1 AGHISS
7 MTVTAPQSMVN
18 VSVGGNATL
27 LCTYTTT
34 GSVDSLFIQW
44 SFYSAKEKQPQT
56 HSPCRKIQSMDEKS
70 VNHCQKMVYV
80 TDARGR
86 CSWKHQLFCVARL
99 GPQLHGILSKELY
112 TISLRIVSEQIYYF
126 QNGQAYEYGEFKNR
140 INGTTNQGN
149 ASITISNM
157 QPLDTGFYTCEVF
170 NPQDSSGRNQ
180 KSVAV
185 SVLVKPSQPH
195 CSLRGTPETGHLVSL
210 SCYSEEGM
218 PVPTYQ
224 WYRVS
229 GETLKPMTEQL
240 NTKTGLFII
249 GNLTTFE
256 TGYYRCTASNSLGN
270 SSCEVD
276 LSAAHSEGGLIA
288 GALIGAI
295 LGAVVICIIVWFLTK
310 REKKK
315 ETKEKAANSEMQ
327 PMSQKQQANVEYVNI
342 PTQENESVATAT
354 PSREANA
361 ASEYSTSKEVAAS
374 GVPENDE
381 MQGVETQARA

>member
-1 AGHISS
+1 MFATMLKIFAIIAALSGHISS
-7 MTVTAPQSMVN
+7 VTVTAPQSTVN
-18 VSVGGNATL
+18 VNVGGKATL
-27 LCTYTTT
+27 LCTYISA
-34 GSVDSLFIQW
+34 GSLDSLFIQW

-56 HSPCRKIQSMDEKS
+56 
-70 VNHCQKMVYV
+70 
-80 TDARGR
+80 
-86 CSWKHQLFCVARL
+86 
-99 GPQLHGILSKELY
+99 
-112 TISLRIVSEQIYYF
+112 IYYF

-157 QPLDTGFYTCEVF
+157 QPSDTGFYTCEVF
-170 NPQDSSGRNQ
+170 NPRDSNGRNQ

-185 SVLVKPSQPH
+185 RVLVKPSQPH

-210 SCYSEEGM
+210 SCYSQEGM

-224 WYRVS
+224 WYKVS

-240 NTKTGLFII
+240 NTKTGFLII

-256 TGYYRCTASNSLGN
+256 TGYYRCIASNSLGN

-276 LSAAHSEGGLIA
+276 LTAAHSEGGLIA

-310 REKKK
+310 KEKKK

-327 PMSQKQQANVEYVNI
+327 PMPQKQQANVEYVNI
-342 PTQENESVATAT
+342 PTQENESIATAT

-361 ASEYSTSKEVAAS
+361 ANEYSTSKEVAAS
-374 GVPENDE
+374 GMPENDE
-381 MQGVETQARA
+381 MQGLEIQTRA

>member
-1 AGHISS
+1 MFATMLKIVAIIAALSGHISS

-56 HSPCRKIQSMDEKS
+56 
-70 VNHCQKMVYV
+70 
-80 TDARGR
+80 
-86 CSWKHQLFCVARL
+86 
-99 GPQLHGILSKELY
+99 
-112 TISLRIVSEQIYYF
+112 IYYF

-157 QPLDTGFYTCEVF
+157 QPSDTGFYTCEVF

>member
-1 AGHISS
+1 MFATMLKLFAIIAALSGHISG
-7 MTVTAPQSMVN
+7 MTVTVPQTTVN
-18 VSVGGNATL
+18 VTVGGNATL
-27 LCTYTTT
+27 LCTYKTT
-34 GSVDSLFIQW
+34 GSLESLFIQW
-44 SFYSAKEKQPQT
+44 SFYSAKEKQTLT
-56 HSPCRKIQSMDEKS
+56 HSPCRNIQSMDEKS
-70 VNHCQKMVYV
+70 VNHCQKTVYV

-86 CSWKHQLFCVARL
+86 CSWKH
-99 GPQLHGILSKELY
+99 
-112 TISLRIVSEQIYYF
+112 QIYYF

-157 QPLDTGFYTCEVF
+157 QPSDTGFYTCEVF
-170 NPQDSSGRNQ
+170 NPQDSSGQNQ

-185 SVLVKPSQPH
+185 RVLVKPSQPH
-195 CSLRGTPETGHLVSL
+195 CSLRGTPETGHFVSL

-218 PVPTYQ
+218 PAPTYQ
-224 WYRVS
+224 WYKVS
-229 GETLKPMTEQL
+229 EGTHKPMTEQF
-240 NTKTGLFII
+240 NTKTGLLII

-256 TGYYRCTASNSLGN
+256 AGYYRCTASNSLGN

-276 LSAAHSEGGLIA
+276 LTAAHSEGGLIA

-315 ETKEKAANSEMQ
+315 ERKEKAANSEMQ
-327 PMSQKQQANVEYVNI
+327 PMTQKQQANVEYANI

-361 ASEYSTSKEVAAS
+361 ANEYSTAAETAAS
-374 GVPENDE
+374 GMPENDE
-381 MQGVETQARA
+381 MQGVETQTRA

>member
-1 AGHISS
+1 MFATMLKIVAIIAALSGHISS

-56 HSPCRKIQSMDEKS
+56 
-70 VNHCQKMVYV
+70 
-80 TDARGR
+80 
-86 CSWKHQLFCVARL
+86 
-99 GPQLHGILSKELY
+99 
-112 TISLRIVSEQIYYF
+112 IYYF

-157 QPLDTGFYTCEVF
+157 QPSDTGFYTCEVF

-276 LSAAHSEGGLIA
+276 LSAAHQCLRNNRQMSNMLIYPPKKMSLLPQLHQA
-288 GALIGAI
+288 
-295 LGAVVICIIVWFLTK
+295 
-310 REKKK
+310 EKL
-315 ETKEKAANSEMQ
+315 MQ
-327 PMSQKQQANVEYVNI
+327 PVNTLLLRKLLPLECLKMMRCKEWRHKQEPKNSTAISLSAMDPIFKNVGIEL
-342 PTQENESVATAT
+342 TQE
-354 PSREANA
+354 
-361 ASEYSTSKEVAAS
+361 
-374 GVPENDE
+374 GVWL
-381 MQGVETQARA
+381 

>member
-1 AGHISS
+1 

-86 CSWKHQLFCVARL
+86 CSWKHQ
-99 GPQLHGILSKELY
+99 
-112 TISLRIVSEQIYYF
+112 IYYF

-157 QPLDTGFYTCEVF
+157 QPSDTGFYTCEVF

>member
-1 AGHISS
+1 MFATMLKIVAIIAALSGHISS
-7 MTVTAPQSMVN
+7 VTVTAPQSMVN

-44 SFYSAKEKQPQT
+44 SFYSAKAKQPQT
-56 HSPCRKIQSMDEKS
+56 HSLCRKIQNMDEKS
-70 VNHCQKMVYV
+70 VNHCQKTVYV

-86 CSWKHQLFCVARL
+86 CSWKH
-99 GPQLHGILSKELY
+99 
-112 TISLRIVSEQIYYF
+112 QIYYF

-157 QPLDTGFYTCEVF
+157 QPSDTGFYTCEVF
-170 NPQDSSGRNQ
+170 NPQDSNGRNQ

-218 PVPTYQ
+218 PAPTYQ

-361 ASEYSTSKEVAAS
+361 ANEYSTSKEVAAS
-374 GVPENDE
+374 GMPENDE

>member
-1 AGHISS
+1 MFATMLKIVAIIAALSGHISS
-7 MTVTAPQSMVN
+7 VTVTAPQSMVN

-34 GSVDSLFIQW
+34 GSLDSLFIQW

-70 VNHCQKMVYV
+70 VNHCQKTVYV

-86 CSWKHQLFCVARL
+86 CSWKH
-99 GPQLHGILSKELY
+99 
-112 TISLRIVSEQIYYF
+112 QIYYF

-157 QPLDTGFYTCEVF
+157 QPSDTGFYTCEVF
-170 NPQDSSGRNQ
+170 NPQDSNGRNQ

-354 PSREANA
+354 PSRDANA

>member
-1 AGHISS
+1 
-7 MTVTAPQSMVN
+7 
-18 VSVGGNATL
+18 
-27 LCTYTTT
+27 
-34 GSVDSLFIQW
+34 
-44 SFYSAKEKQPQT
+44 
-56 HSPCRKIQSMDEKS
+56 MDEKS
-70 VNHCQKMVYV
+70 VNHCQKTVYV

-86 CSWKHQLFCVARL
+86 CSWKH
-99 GPQLHGILSKELY
+99 
-112 TISLRIVSEQIYYF
+112 QIYYF

-157 QPLDTGFYTCEVF
+157 QPSDTGFYTCEVF
-170 NPQDSSGRNQ
+170 NPRDSNGRNQ

-185 SVLVKPSQPH
+185 RVLVKPSQPH

-210 SCYSEEGM
+210 SCYSQEGM

-224 WYRVS
+224 WYKVS

-240 NTKTGLFII
+240 NTKTGFLII

-256 TGYYRCTASNSLGN
+256 TGYYRCIASNSLGN

-276 LSAAHSEGGLIA
+276 LTAAHSEGGLIA

-310 REKKK
+310 KEKKK

-327 PMSQKQQANVEYVNI
+327 PMPQKQQANVEYVNI
-342 PTQENESVATAT
+342 PTQENESIATAT

-361 ASEYSTSKEVAAS
+361 ANEYSTSKEVAAS
-374 GVPENDE
+374 GMPENDE
-381 MQGVETQARA
+381 MQGLEIQTRA

>member
-1 AGHISS
+1 MFATMLKIFAIIAALSGHISGV
-7 MTVTAPQSMVN
+7 TVTAPQSMVN
-18 VSVGGNATL
+18 VTVGGNATL

-34 GSVDSLFIQW
+34 KSLESLFIQW
-44 SFYSAKEKQPQT
+44 SFYSAKEKQPLT
-56 HSPCRKIQSMDEKS
+56 
-70 VNHCQKMVYV
+70 
-80 TDARGR
+80 
-86 CSWKHQLFCVARL
+86 
-99 GPQLHGILSKELY
+99 
-112 TISLRIVSEQIYYF
+112 IYYF

-157 QPLDTGFYTCEVF
+157 QPSDTGLYTCEVF
-170 NPQDSSGRNQ
+170 SPEALGGQNQ

-218 PVPTYQ
+218 PAPTYQ
-224 WYRVS
+224 WYKVS
-229 GETLKPMTEQL
+229 EGNQKPVTEQF
-240 NTKTGLFII
+240 NTKTGLLII

-256 TGYYRCTASNSLGN
+256 AGYYRCTASNSLGN

-276 LSAAHSEGGLIA
+276 LTAAHSEGGLIA

-295 LGAVVICIIVWFLTK
+295 LGAVVICIVVWFLTK

-315 ETKEKAANSEMQ
+315 ERKEKAANSEMQ
-327 PMSQKQQANVEYVNI
+327 PMTQKQQANVEYANI

-354 PSREANA
+354 PSRQANA
-361 ASEYSTSKEVAAS
+361 ANEYSTAAETAAS
-374 GVPENDE
+374 GMPENDE
-381 MQGVETQARA
+381 MQGVETQTRA

>member
-1 AGHISS
+1 MFATMLKIVAIIAALSGHISS
-7 MTVTAPQSMVN
+7 VTVTAPQSMVN

-44 SFYSAKEKQPQT
+44 SFYSAKAKQPQT
-56 HSPCRKIQSMDEKS
+56 
-70 VNHCQKMVYV
+70 
-80 TDARGR
+80 
-86 CSWKHQLFCVARL
+86 
-99 GPQLHGILSKELY
+99 
-112 TISLRIVSEQIYYF
+112 IYYF

-157 QPLDTGFYTCEVF
+157 QPSDTGFYTCEVF
-170 NPQDSSGRNQ
+170 NPQDSNGRNQ

-218 PVPTYQ
+218 PAPTYQ

-361 ASEYSTSKEVAAS
+361 ANEYSTSKEVAAS
-374 GVPENDE
+374 GMPENDE

>member
-1 AGHISS
+1 MFATMLKIVAIIAALSGHISS
-7 MTVTAPQSMVN
+7 VTVTAPQSMVN

-27 LCTYTTT
+27 LCTYRTT

-56 HSPCRKIQSMDEKS
+56 HSLCRKIQSMDEKS
-70 VNHCQKMVYV
+70 VNHCQKTVYV

-86 CSWKHQLFCVARL
+86 CSWKH
-99 GPQLHGILSKELY
+99 
-112 TISLRIVSEQIYYF
+112 QIYYF

-157 QPLDTGFYTCEVF
+157 QPSDTGFYTCEVF
-170 NPQDSSGRNQ
+170 NPQDSNGRNQ

-218 PVPTYQ
+218 PAPTYQ

-361 ASEYSTSKEVAAS
+361 ANEYSTSKEVAAS
-374 GVPENDE
+374 GMPENDE

>member
-1 AGHISS
+1 MFATMLKIVAIIAALSGHISS
-7 MTVTAPQSMVN
+7 VTVTAPQSMVN

-56 HSPCRKIQSMDEKS
+56 HSLCRKIQSMDEKS
-70 VNHCQKMVYV
+70 VNHCQKTVYV

-86 CSWKHQLFCVARL
+86 CSWKH
-99 GPQLHGILSKELY
+99 
-112 TISLRIVSEQIYYF
+112 QIYYF

-157 QPLDTGFYTCEVF
+157 QPSDTGFYTCEVF
-170 NPQDSSGRNQ
+170 NPQDSNGRNQ

-218 PVPTYQ
+218 PAPTYQ
-224 WYRVS
+224 WYRVL

-361 ASEYSTSKEVAAS
+361 ANEYSTSKEVAAS
-374 GVPENDE
+374 GMPENDE

>member
-1 AGHISS
+1 MFATMLKIVAIIAALSGHISS
-7 MTVTAPQSMVN
+7 VTVTAPQNMVN

-27 LCTYTTT
+27 LCTYTTS

-56 HSPCRKIQSMDEKS
+56 HSLCRKIQSMDEKS
-70 VNHCQKMVYV
+70 VNHCQKTVYV

-86 CSWKHQLFCVARL
+86 CSWKH
-99 GPQLHGILSKELY
+99 
-112 TISLRIVSEQIYYF
+112 QIYYF

-157 QPLDTGFYTCEVF
+157 QPSDTGFYTCEVF
-170 NPQDSSGRNQ
+170 NPQDSNGRNQ

-218 PVPTYQ
+218 PAPTYQ
-224 WYRVS
+224 WYRVL

-361 ASEYSTSKEVAAS
+361 ANEYSTSKEVAAS
-374 GVPENDE
+374 GLPENDE

>member
-1 AGHISS
+1 CPPPGLKPFPLY
-7 MTVTAPQSMVN
+7 MFTVCGVTVTVPQSTVN
-18 VSVGGNATL
+18 VTVGGNVTL

-56 HSPCRKIQSMDEKS
+56 
-70 VNHCQKMVYV
+70 
-80 TDARGR
+80 
-86 CSWKHQLFCVARL
+86 
-99 GPQLHGILSKELY
+99 
-112 TISLRIVSEQIYYF
+112 IYYF

-149 ASITISNM
+149 ASIIIFNM
-157 QPLDTGFYTCEVF
+157 QPSDTGFYTCEVF
-170 NPQDSSGRNQ
+170 NPQDSNGQNQ

-218 PVPTYQ
+218 PAPTYQ
-224 WYRVS
+224 WYKVS

-240 NTKTGLFII
+240 NTKTGLLII

-256 TGYYRCTASNSLGN
+256 TGYYRCTATNSLGY

-276 LSAAHSEGGLIA
+276 LTAKGGLIA

-295 LGAVVICIIVWFLTK
+295 LGAVVICIIVLDFNLLLISSIVILFSC
-310 REKKK
+310 R
-315 ETKEKAANSEMQ
+315 
-327 PMSQKQQANVEYVNI
+327 PMTQKQQANAEYANI

-361 ASEYSTSKEVAAS
+361 ANEYSTAAETAAS
-374 GVPENDE
+374 GMPENDE

>member
-1 AGHISS
+1 MFATMLKIFAIIAALSGYTSGV
-7 MTVTAPQSMVN
+7 TVTVPQSTVN
-18 VSVGGNATL
+18 VTVGGNATL

-56 HSPCRKIQSMDEKS
+56 
-70 VNHCQKMVYV
+70 
-80 TDARGR
+80 
-86 CSWKHQLFCVARL
+86 
-99 GPQLHGILSKELY
+99 
-112 TISLRIVSEQIYYF
+112 IYYF
-126 QNGQAYEYGEFKNR
+126 QNGQP
-140 INGTTNQGN
+140 
-149 ASITISNM
+149 S
-157 QPLDTGFYTCEVF
+157 DTGFYTCEVF
-170 NPQDSSGRNQ
+170 NPQDSDGQNQ

-185 SVLVKPSQPH
+185 NVLVKPSQPH

-218 PVPTYQ
+218 PAPTYQ
-224 WYRVS
+224 WYKVS

-240 NTKTGLFII
+240 NTKTGLLII
-249 GNLTTFE
+249 GNLTNFE
-256 TGYYRCTASNSLGN
+256 TGYYRCTATNSLGY

-276 LSAAHSEGGLIA
+276 LTAGHSEGGLIA

-295 LGAVVICIIVWFLTK
+295 LGAVVICIIVWFLIK

-315 ETKEKAANSEMQ
+315 ERKEKAANNEMR
-327 PMSQKQQANVEYVNI
+327 PMTQKQQANVEYANI

-361 ASEYSTSKEVAAS
+361 ANEYSTAAETAAS
-374 GVPENDE
+374 GMPENDE
-381 MQGVETQARA
+381 MQGVETQATA

>member
-1 AGHISS
+1 MFATMLKIVAIIAALSGHISS

-86 CSWKHQLFCVARL
+86 CSWKHQ
-99 GPQLHGILSKELY
+99 
-112 TISLRIVSEQIYYF
+112 IYYF

-157 QPLDTGFYTCEVF
+157 QPSDTGFYTCEVF

>member
-1 AGHISS
+1 MFATMLKIVAIIAALSGHISS
-7 MTVTAPQSMVN
+7 VTVTAPQSMVN

-27 LCTYTTT
+27 LCTYRTT

-56 HSPCRKIQSMDEKS
+56 
-70 VNHCQKMVYV
+70 
-80 TDARGR
+80 
-86 CSWKHQLFCVARL
+86 
-99 GPQLHGILSKELY
+99 
-112 TISLRIVSEQIYYF
+112 IYYF

-157 QPLDTGFYTCEVF
+157 QPSDTGFYTCEVF
-170 NPQDSSGRNQ
+170 NPQDSNGRNQ

-218 PVPTYQ
+218 PAPTYQ

-361 ASEYSTSKEVAAS
+361 ANEYSTSKEVAAS
-374 GVPENDE
+374 GMPENDE

>member
-1 AGHISS
+1 
-7 MTVTAPQSMVN
+7 MTNEETRYFQKLGGGRGTKGLGL
-18 VSVGGNATL
+18 SVCCSCQRQNRNGVLEL
-27 LCTYTTT
+27 LH
-34 GSVDSLFIQW
+34 SL
-44 SFYSAKEKQPQT
+44 
-56 HSPCRKIQSMDEKS
+56 CRKIQNMDEKS
-70 VNHCQKMVYV
+70 VNHCQKTVYV

-86 CSWKHQLFCVARL
+86 CSWKH
-99 GPQLHGILSKELY
+99 
-112 TISLRIVSEQIYYF
+112 QIYYF

-157 QPLDTGFYTCEVF
+157 QPSDTGFYTCEVF
-170 NPQDSSGRNQ
+170 NPQDSNGRNQ

-218 PVPTYQ
+218 PAPTYQ

-276 LSAAHSEGGLIA
+276 LSAAHQCLRNNRQMSNMLIYPPKKMSLLPQLHQA
-288 GALIGAI
+288 
-295 LGAVVICIIVWFLTK
+295 
-310 REKKK
+310 EKL
-315 ETKEKAANSEMQ
+315 MQ
-327 PMSQKQQANVEYVNI
+327 PMNTLLLRKLLPLECLKMMRCKEWRHKQEPKNSTAISLSAMDPIFKNVGIEL
-342 PTQENESVATAT
+342 TQEGVWYTSAFVVLITRQEFEGHAFNHPRSTHIL
-354 PSREANA
+354 
-361 ASEYSTSKEVAAS
+361 ASFFNFVIALINYLAMTVY
-374 GVPENDE
+374 
-381 MQGVETQARA
+381 QI